1 MAQYQYR
8 AMDRTGA
15 MFSGMINSQS
25 VQEMS
30 MQLREKHLHLVD
42 FKEVGSGGRSK
53 GMNVSLGGATK
64 AKDLA
69 IFCRQ
74 FSTMLAAGVPIV
86 KSLDILH
93 QQSSKRMLKES
104 IYTIFEEVQKGSF
117 LSETM
122 RRQKKVF
129 PEILVATVE
138 AGEASGNLDAVLLKM
153 AEHFEK
159 EAKIKSKIRSAMIYP
174 AILLTLTVAV
184 VVLMLTVLLPSFA
197 GVFKSQGASLPG
209 LTQAMMDIGAFISS
223 QWYILLGVIVLF
235 IVSFR
240 ILRKSQK
247 GGIAWDKF
255 KLKVPVVKKTIK
267 NISAARFTS
276 TMSILLS
283 SAIPVVS
290 ALEIA
295 ARVVGN
301 RFVSKHILDARE
313 EVQKGTQLSAAIRRT
328 NIFPI
333 LVPSMISIGEETG
346 AIDNILYKAGKLY
359 DEEVEVSVQR
369 MMAMMEP
376 LLIMIM
382 AVVIGAVVISIA
394 LPMYSMFNVIDK

>member
-15 MFSGMINSQS
+15 MFSGVIISQS

-42 FKEVGSGGRSK
+42 FKEMGSGGRGRGLS
-53 GMNVSLGGATK
+53 MSLGGAAK
-64 AKDLA
+64 SKDLA

-93 QQSSKRMLKES
+93 QQAGKRSLKDS
-104 IYTIFEEVQKGSF
+104 IFNVFEEVQKGSF
-117 LSETM
+117 LSEAM

-174 AILLTLTVAV
+174 MVLLSLTVIV
-184 VVLMLTVLLPSFA
+184 VVLMLTVMLPSFV
-197 GVFKSQGASLPG
+197 GIFKSQGAQLPG
-209 LTQAMMDIGAFISS
+209 LTQAMLDLGTFLGN
-223 QWYILLGVIVLF
+223 QWYILLGAIILFVILF
-235 IVSFR
+235 RVF
-240 ILRKSQK
+240 RKSES
-247 GGIAWDKF
+247 GGLAWDKF
-255 KLKVPVVKKTIK
+255 KLKVPVVKKTIR

-301 RFVSKHILDARE
+301 RLVAMHILSARE
-313 EVQKGTQLSAAIRRT
+313 EVQKGTQLSSAIRRT
-328 NIFPI
+328 NVFPI

-346 AIDNILYKAGKLY
+346 AIDGILYKAGKLY
-359 DEEVEVSVQR
+359 DDEVEVSVQR

-376 LLIMIM
+376 MLILVM
-382 AVVIGAVVISIA
+382 ALIIGFVVISIA
-394 LPMYSMFNVIDK
+394 LPMFSMYDTIQ